1 MEKKEG
7 QASGF
12 GKDAEATLYEK
23 AQGGCAES
31 QNMLLGQHEGLVRVV
46 VRRQW
51 LAGLPEEEALQAG
64 RYGLWRAVLG
74 YDAQRG
80 TAFSTYAY
88 VAIMRYVWSAVQ
100 GELRRRRREVPRSV
114 LALYFSGTAAD
125 PAREQEQ
132 TEVEQALWE
141 LVARLPERL
150 RQVIEARY
158 GLEVGE
164 RQTLAEIGGQLGVCG
179 ERVRQLQQE
188 ALVWLRHPAH
198 SQEIRSLLTR
208 HTRQEYERAQ
218 QLAGAWKRQR
228 AGRHGR

>member
-1 MEKKEG
+1 MEKKEE
-7 QASGF
+7 QASGL
-12 GKDAEATLYEK
+12 GKDAEATLYEQ
-23 AQGGCAES
+23 AQEGCAES
-31 QNMLLGQHEGLVRVV
+31 LNMLLAQHEGLVRVV
-46 VRRQW
+46 VSRQW
-51 LAGLPEEEALQAG
+51 LAGLLEEEARQAG
-64 RYGLWRAVLG
+64 RYGLWRAILG

-88 VAIMRYVWSAVQ
+88 VAIMRYVWAAVQ
-100 GELRRRRREVPRSV
+100 GHRRRKKREVSTEI
-114 LALYFSGTAAD
+114 LGLYFSAIAAD
-125 PAREQEQ
+125 PAREQEEA
-132 TEVEQALWE
+132 EVEQALWE

-158 GLEVGE
+158 GLRGGE

-198 SQEIRSLLTR
+198 SQEIRSQLTR

-218 QLAGAWKRQR
+218 QLAAAWRRGQ